1 MTEQPPASRTSAR
14 IAADLGEAT
23 LGPLDGR
30 YRPAVE
36 GLLEHLSEPALNR
49 ERLRIEVA
57 WLLHLSRQQVLPGLR
72 RLTDEEVQRLHGV
85 AADFDAGTVAQLRQL
100 ERTTLH
106 DVKAVEYL
114 LKQRLAGSSL
124 EDVSEFVHFACTS
137 EDINNLAYARLVQ
150 RAVREVWLPAAT
162 ALAEQVATMARAY
175 RSVPML
181 ARTHGQPA
189 TPTTVGKELAVLAY
203 RLRRQLDRVHAAE
216 FLGKLNGATGTY
228 AAHYAAAPG
237 VDWQAVSRG
246 FVEGLGLTWNPLT
259 TQIESHDWQAELYA
273 DVSRYNRVL
282 HNLCTDV
289 WTYISQGYFTQ
300 LTSAGSIGSST
311 MPHKVNPIRFE
322 NAEANLELSDALLE
336 VLQRTLVTSRLQRDL
351 TDSTMQRNIGVALGH
366 SLLAIDNVARGLTS
380 LDVDSAVLDAELEGS
395 WEVLGEAVQTVMRLH
410 GLENP
415 YERLKELTRGKHVDA
430 PAMAAFVQGLGLPVD
445 VTRRLVALTP
455 QSYTGIADELVDH
468 LTPGWGPEDDL
479 EDGLD

>member
-1 MTEQPPASRTSAR
+1 MSEKSPALSRTAAR

-23 LGPLDGR
+23 LSPLDGR

-57 WLLHLSRQQVLPGLR
+57 WLLHLTKQQVLPGVR
-72 RLTDEEVQRLHGV
+72 RLTDVEVQRLHGI
-85 AADFDAGTVAQLRQL
+85 AADFDADTVTRLREI
-100 ERTTLH
+100 ERVTVH

-114 LKQRLAGSSL
+114 LKERLAGTSL
-124 EDVSEFVHFACTS
+124 ADVSEVVHFACTS

-162 ALAEQVATMARAY
+162 SLVDQVATLARQY

-189 TPTTVGKELAVLAY
+189 TPTTMGKELAVLAH
-203 RLRRQLDRVHAAE
+203 RLRRQLDRVTRAD
-216 FLGKLNGATGTY
+216 FLGKMNGATGTY
-228 AAHYAAAPG
+228 AAHHAAAPD
-237 VDWQAVSRG
+237 VDWQSVSRD

-273 DVSRYNRVL
+273 DVQRYNRVL
-282 HNLCTDV
+282 HNLCTDA

-300 LTSAGSIGSST
+300 VAPAGSIGSST

-322 NAEANLELSDALLE
+322 NAEANLELSDGLLE
-336 VLQRTLVTSRLQRDL
+336 VLQRTLTTSRLQRDL
-351 TDSTMQRNIGVALGH
+351 TDSTTQRNIGVALGH
-366 SLLAIDNVARGLTS
+366 SLLAIDNAARGLAS
-380 LDVDSAVLDAELEGS
+380 LDVDSAVLDADLESS

-415 YERLKELTRGKHVDA
+415 YERLKELTRGKRVDG
-430 PAMAAFVQGLGLPVD
+430 PAMTEFVRGLGLPQD
-445 VTRRLVALTP
+445 VTDRLVALTP
-455 QSYTGIADELVDH
+455 QTYTGIADELVDH
-468 LTPGWGPEDDL
+468 LAPAWSPQDGADD
-479 EDGLD
+479 

>member
-1 MTEQPPASRTSAR
+1 MNDQPPVSRTAAR

-23 LGPLDGR
+23 LSPLDGR

-36 GLLEHLSEPALNR
+36 GLAEHLSEPALNR

-57 WLLHLSRQQVLPGLR
+57 WLLHLSQQQVLPGLR

-85 AADFDAGTVAQLRQL
+85 AADFDAGTVLRLREL
-100 ERTTLH
+100 ERTTVH

-114 LKQRLAGSSL
+114 LKERLAGTSL

-189 TPTTVGKELAVLAY
+189 TPTTVGKELAVLAH
-203 RLRRQLDRVHAAE
+203 RLQRQLHRVHGAE

-228 AAHYAAAPG
+228 AAHHAAAPD

-246 FVEGLGLTWNPLT
+246 FVEGMGLTWNPLT

-282 HNLCTDV
+282 HNLCTDA

-300 LTSAGSIGSST
+300 LTQAGSIGSST

-366 SLLAIDNVARGLTS
+366 SLLAVDNVARGLGS
-380 LDVDSAVLDAELEGS
+380 LDVDSSVLDADLEGS

-410 GLENP
+410 GLDNP
-415 YERLKELTRGKHVDA
+415 YERLKELTRGKRVDG
-430 PAMAAFVQGLGLPVD
+430 PAMAEFVRGLGLPEEA
-445 VTRRLVALTP
+445 TARLLELTP
-455 QSYTGIADELVDH
+455 QTYTGIADELVDH
-468 LTPGWGPEDDL
+468 LSPSWSPH
-479 EDGLD
+479 DGA